1 MGLWKLAI
9 FSLALALPWSLSA
22 QGPVASKTP
31 AAGNAKKPLKL
42 RIAQGVAE
50 GNILHKVPPRYPLE
64 AKQKNITGDVILGF
78 TIDRSGNVTGLKIIS
93 GHPLLAPAA
102 VDAVRQWKYRPY
114 LLNGEPVDVE
124 TTARISFRM

>member
-22 QGPVASKTP
+22 QGPVASQTT
-31 AAGNAKKPLKL
+31 ADNAKKPLKL
-42 RIAQGVAE
+42 RISQGVAE